1 VEERL
6 RFTGENPPVGLW
18 PRFPNWQNAYEEE
31 GFPDQDETTLRPA
44 DNQET
49 IDDDVSFT
57 AGDAVLANGQIVPA
71 MLGVLSC
78 ELGWIYVYPDPSLD
92 VCWVLSFHVPS
103 QRWTAMN
110 DVWFLQ
116 GDGLVRVP
124 VENSSVFPIR
134 VTSRLPLQRKGEI
147 ITLEIESPG

>member
-1 VEERL
+1 M
-6 RFTGENPPVGLW
+6 GLW

-49 IDDDVSFT
+49 IDDDVTFT
-57 AGDAVLANGQIVPA
+57 AGDALLANGQTVPA
-71 MLGVLSC
+71 MLSMLSC
-78 ELGWIYVYPDPSLD
+78 ELGWIYVYPYPSKD
-92 VCWVLSFHVPS
+92 ICWVLSFHVPS

-110 DVWFLQ
+110 DDWFLQ
-116 GDGLVRVP
+116 SGGLVRVP

-134 VTSRLPLQRKGEI
+134 VTSRLPLQRTGEI
-147 ITLEIESPG
+147 IALEIESPG